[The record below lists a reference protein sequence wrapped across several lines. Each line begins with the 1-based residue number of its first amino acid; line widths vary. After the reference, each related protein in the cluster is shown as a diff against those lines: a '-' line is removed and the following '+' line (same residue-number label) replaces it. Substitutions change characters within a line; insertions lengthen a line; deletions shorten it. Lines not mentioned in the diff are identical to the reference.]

1 MSIEKTTAQT
11 SIRLETETLKQLKQ
25 IKRITGKSMSALLKP
40 LVEAAYKKALDF
52 EIGSLEAQE
61 KELEAKQKYLEI
73 KLKAWEEVREEVIKF

>member
-1 MSIEKTTAQT
+1 MSIEKITAQT
-11 SIRLETETLKQLKQ
+11 SMRLETETLKQLKQ

-40 LVEAAYKKALDF
+40 LGEAADKKALDF
-52 EIGSLEAQE
+52 EIGSLQAQE